1 MLLQTIQHNVVK
13 DLGDRFIIES
23 DGLRSYLCY
32 RNDGLTLNIYSAYV
46 PEVLRGNGHASSMIL
61 FALQYAVLNGL
72 RVKANCPAVVAYLK
86 IYPEWRYII
95 DKSSVLN

>member
-1 MLLQTIQHNVVK
+1 MILQTIQKNVVS

-32 RNDGLTLNIYSAYV
+32 RRDSLIIDLYSAYV

-61 FALQYAVLNGL
+61 FALQYAVMNGL
-72 RVKANCPAVVAYLK
+72 RVKANCPAVKAYLK
-86 IYPEWRYII
+86 VYPEWNYIL

>member
-1 MLLQTIQHNVVK
+1 MLLQIIHNNVVK

-32 RNDGLTLNIYSAYV
+32 RRDGITIDIYSAYV
-46 PEVLRGNGHASSMIL
+46 PEALRGNGHASSMIL
-61 FALQYAVLNGL
+61 FALQYAVMNGL
-72 RVKANCPAVVAYLK
+72 RVKANCPAVKAYLK
-86 IYPEWRYII
+86 VHPEWIYIL